1 MMKNETLLTTGNP
14 KIEKGSARGYLTS
27 ILHLAPAR
35 LSGYN
40 TCPMATAGCAAGCLN
55 TAGRGGM
62 FRKGETTNV
71 IQTARIRKTLAFFN
85 DRTAFMDKLV
95 KEITA
100 AVRKAEKNN
109 LVPVFR
115 LNGTSDI
122 RWETVPV
129 RKPLTLYGVNDAK
142 RVEYF
147 EFNNIMDAFP
157 SVQFYDYTKIAN
169 RRDLPANYHLTFSL
183 AEDNDAF
190 AVKALENG
198 LNVAAVFRKLPATF
212 MGRKVVNGDETDLR
226 FLDEKNVIVGLKA
239 KGRAKKD
246 STGFVRN

>member
-14 KIEKGSARGYLTS
+14 KIEKGAKLGYLTH
-27 ILHLAPAR
+27 ILHLAPSR
-35 LSGYN
+35 LSGFN

-62 FRKGETTNV
+62 FRKGETTNA
-71 IQTARIRKTLAFFN
+71 IQTARIRKTVAFFE
-85 DRTAFMDKLV
+85 DRVAFMNKLV
-95 KEITA
+95 KEITSA
-100 AVRKAEKNN
+100 IKRAEK
-109 LVPVFR
+109 LELTPVFR

-122 RWETVPV
+122 RWENVPV
-129 RKPLTLYGVNDAK
+129 TVGAK
-142 RVEYF
+142 YF
-147 EFNNIMDAFP
+147 DNIMLAFP

-183 AEDNDAF
+183 AESNDAQ

-198 LNVAAVFRKLPATF
+198 LNVAAVFRTLPATF
-212 MGRKVVNGDETDLR
+212 MGRKVVNGDDTDLR

-246 STGFVRN
+246 TTGFVRN